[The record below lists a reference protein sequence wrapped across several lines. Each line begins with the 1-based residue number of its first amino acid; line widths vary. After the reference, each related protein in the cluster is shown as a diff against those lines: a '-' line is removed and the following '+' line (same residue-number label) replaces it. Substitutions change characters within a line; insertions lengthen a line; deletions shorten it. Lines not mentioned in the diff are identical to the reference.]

1 MKIQKI
7 PLVCLGAGTVG
18 KELISQILIY
28 GQTITQR
35 TGFSLVPIVI
45 ADSTGA
51 LVNPKGL
58 ALGTLQSVLDEGPKR
73 KELSS
78 LNNFSAHPALDEISQ
93 QGLIVI
99 DVTASSDTEPFLRE
113 TLENGF
119 GVVLANKIPLT
130 GPWQKARK
138 FFENLNVRY
147 ECTAG
152 AGLPLIETLN
162 YLLDT
167 GDQITAIEGCFS
179 GTLGYLCTELEQK
192 VSYSE
197 AVLTA
202 CEMGYAEPDPR
213 IDLSGK
219 DVARK
224 ALILAR
230 TAGWSLTEEDLQTH
244 PLYPEDLANIPLD
257 SFLSEMHSLDDEYR
271 SRFESALASNK
282 TLRYVARI
290 NANEGDVGLR
300 SVNRASSLGTLRGPA
315 NYISIQTRRYFENPL
330 IISGPGAGPAV
341 TAAGVLGDVIKL
353 AQRNQRG

>member
-1 MKIQKI
+1 MIQKI

-18 KELISQILIY
+18 RELISQILLY

-51 LVNPKGL
+51 LVDPKGL
-58 ALGTLQSVLDEGPKR
+58 ALETLQSVLDERSIENG
-73 KELSS
+73 LSS
-78 LNNFSAHPALDEISQ
+78 LSNFSTHPSLAEISQ

-99 DVTASSDTEPFLRE
+99 DLTASSNTEPLLRE

-138 FFENLNVRY
+138 FFNNSRVRY

-162 YLLDT
+162 YLLDS
-167 GDQITAIEGCFS
+167 GDQITSIEGCFS
-179 GTLGYLCTELEQK
+179 GTLGYLCTELENN

-202 CEMGYAEPDPR
+202 CKMGYAEPDPR

-230 TAGWSLTEEDLQTH
+230 TAGWSLMDEDLHTH
-244 PLYPEDLANIPLD
+244 PLYPENLAKIPLD
-257 SFLSEMHSLDDEYR
+257 SFLSEMHSLDDGYR
-271 SRFESALASNK
+271 SRFESALANK
-282 TLRYVARI
+282 ETIRYVARI
-290 NANEGDVGLR
+290 TADEGEVGLR
-300 SVNRASSLGTLRGPA
+300 SVDRASSLGTLSGPA
-315 NYISIQTRRYFENPL
+315 NYISLQTRRYFENPI

-353 AQRNQRG
+353 AQRHQRG